1 VTSKL
6 QLALKRFFWILF
18 GLGSTVNQSAHVFA
32 QDVEVNPST
41 VIQNV
46 RIIVGN
52 GASIENGSLV
62 FEDGLIVDVSEEQLS
77 PRNALV
83 IDATGKTIIPALIDA
98 HSHVGYQGRE
108 DWGSHNYGVEN
119 LIDNLEQYA
128 YYGFGAVFSAGSD
141 SPAVLR
147 TLESSR
153 KSGDFTGARLLYAA
167 GMAPPGQGPNNQF
180 LTHAMAVEE
189 SFGETVLYGLETPG
203 QARQQVRDAANN
215 GISFIKIWVDDRGGS
230 QMKLTPAIYRA
241 VIDEAVDLGLKVF
254 VHQQFASDMPDLIDA
269 GAHGFLH
276 GRIGTEL
283 DSDIANQAAAS
294 DVFIIPNL
302 GLGELRREAIGD
314 DTFLS
319 SIFSVRSMQNLTNAN
334 SQRSL
339 TLDRSDVTESELRE
353 SFRAMLQAGVDI
365 VLGTDAGAVPDHP
378 FGYSGHRELEIYV
391 RLGMTPMQAL
401 VAATSVAAKHLGL
414 DQSGQLKKDFRADFI
429 VLDQNPLVDIRNT
442 RNIRNVFL
450 AGQEIDRLGFQ
461 QKWRP

>member
-1 VTSKL
+1 MISKL
-6 QLALKRFFWILF
+6 PPVLNRFFWIFF
-18 GLGSTVNQSAHVFA
+18 GAGHALVLLPNVLA
-32 QDVEVNPST
+32 QGVEVTSPT
-41 VIQNV
+41 VVQNA
-46 RIIVGN
+46 RIIIGDGVI
-52 GASIENGSLV
+52 IENGSLV
-62 FEDGLIVDVSEEQLS
+62 FEDGMIIDVSEQQLS
-77 PRNALV
+77 PPNALV
-83 IDATGKTIIPALIDA
+83 IDATGKTIIPALIDG

-108 DWGSHNYGVEN
+108 DWGSHNYSVEN

-141 SPAVLR
+141 SPRVVRAV
-147 TLESSR
+147 ESTR
-153 KSGDFTGARLLYAA
+153 KSGGFKGARLLYAA

-180 LTHAMAVEE
+180 LTHAIAVEE
-189 SFGETVLYGLETPG
+189 RFGETVLYGLETPA

-215 GISFIKIWVDDRGGS
+215 GVSFVKIWVDDRGGS
-230 QMKLTPAIYRA
+230 QVKLAPAIYRS
-241 VIDEAVDLGLKVF
+241 VIDEAADLGLKVF

-283 DSDIANQAAAS
+283 GSDIANQAAAS

-314 DTFLS
+314 DSFLS

-339 TLDRSDVTESELRE
+339 TVDRSDVTESELRE
-353 SFRAMLQAGVDI
+353 SFSAMLQAGVDV

-391 RLGMTPMQAL
+391 RLGMAPMQAL

-429 VLDQNPLVDIRNT
+429 VLDQNPLIDIRNT

-450 AGQEIDRLGFQ
+450 AGQKIDRLGFE